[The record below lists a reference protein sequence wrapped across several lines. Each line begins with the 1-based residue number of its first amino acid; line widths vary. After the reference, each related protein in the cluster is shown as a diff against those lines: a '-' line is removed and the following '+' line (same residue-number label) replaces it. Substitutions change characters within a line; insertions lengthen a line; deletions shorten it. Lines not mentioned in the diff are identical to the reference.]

1 LVVFRVAGGRL
12 PEFTPQF
19 IATAVTSYIVL
30 LFSLSVHESAHGW
43 MAYRM
48 GDDTAMAQGRVTL
61 NPIVHIDPIGTVL
74 MPLLQF
80 VSAGIPLLAW
90 AKPTPVGAHNFKN
103 LGRGHILV
111 AGAGPASNLILAAL
125 FTGLLY
131 VAYRIDGVGPALLI
145 TLQMGVFMNLG
156 LAIFNMI
163 PLPPLDGSWIASWG
177 LPRHIAQHYDRVM
190 EPYGSWILLLLFATG
205 ILGKV
210 TRPLIALGYDLVEL
224 IVL

>member
-1 LVVFRVAGGRL
+1 L

-19 IATAVTSYIVL
+19 IATAVTSYVVL

-48 GDDTAMAQGRVTL
+48 GDDTAMAQGRVSL

-80 VSAGIPLLAW
+80 VGPGVPLFAW
-90 AKPTPVGAHNFKN
+90 AKPTPVGAHNFKS
-103 LGRGHILV
+103 LARGHILV
-111 AGAGPASNLILAAL
+111 AGAGPVSNLILAAL
-125 FTGLLY
+125 FTAVLY
-131 VAYRIDGVGPALLI
+131 VAHRSGAMSNPALSSILE
-145 TLQMGVFMNLG
+145 MGVLMNIG
-156 LAIFNMI
+156 LAIFNLV

-205 ILGKV
+205 LLGKV
-210 TRPLIALGYDLVEL
+210 TGPLIILMLELVRY